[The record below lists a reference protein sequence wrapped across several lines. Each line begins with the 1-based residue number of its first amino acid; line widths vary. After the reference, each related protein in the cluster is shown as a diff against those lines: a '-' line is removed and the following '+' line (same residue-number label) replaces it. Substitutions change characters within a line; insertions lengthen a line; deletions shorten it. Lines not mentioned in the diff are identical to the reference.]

1 VSIRLNRET
10 FVRRAILLALVAL
23 VPLGR
28 ATAQA
33 GVGEGEG
40 DSLGASPQR
49 RALEDAVRGRVEQ
62 VVQQQVGLTDDQM
75 GQLRGVNE
83 RYAAQRRDLV
93 RQEREIRLSL
103 RDEIQQ
109 GQQANQ
115 QHVDEMMG
123 KLLSIQSQR
132 VDLVRSEQ
140 KDLAKFMTPVQ
151 RVKYAAIQERLRQR
165 LQQMRRQRLEGA
177 GKPAPRL
184 RPPPKQRAP

>member
-1 VSIRLNRET
+1 MSIRLNRET

-140 KDLAKFMTPVQ
+140 
-151 RVKYAAIQERLRQR
+151 
-165 LQQMRRQRLEGA
+165 
-177 GKPAPRL
+177 
-184 RPPPKQRAP
+184 